1 MGPARPSLEE
11 DDAVDR
17 VDDDIS
23 RLESKIESADLSEEL
38 RDAAERNLEQ
48 IRVDV
53 GRFAKANGNEKRKLK
68 EAVQLRMKAL
78 HMQLEEGD
86 ADESSDD
93 VFAAKA
99 DNVVLMAEKVKRALP
114 SMHLSRKAVEIA
126 KDDISKL
133 EEDAR
138 ELRSG
143 GISAVRKAN
152 LVKAMKLRN
161 KALHSLIDQ

>member
-1 MGPARPSLEE
+1 MKALHMQLEEDREETPARPSLEE
-11 DDAVDR
+11 EDAVDR

-78 HMQLEEGD
+78 HMQLEED
-86 ADESSDD
+86 REETPA
-93 VFAAKA
+93 
-99 DNVVLMAEKVKRALP
+99 RP
-114 SMHLSRKAVEIA
+114 S
-126 KDDISKL
+126 L
-133 EEDAR
+133 EEDD
-138 ELRSG
+138 
-143 GISAVRKAN
+143 AVDR
-152 LVKAMKLRN
+152 V
-161 KALHSLIDQ
+161 DDD

>member
-23 RLESKIESADLSEEL
+23 RLESKIESADLSGEL

-78 HMQLEEGD
+78 HMQLEEDREETPARPSLEEED
-86 ADESSDD
+86 AVDRVD
-93 VFAAKA
+93 
-99 DNVVLMAEKVKRALP
+99 
-114 SMHLSRKAVEIA
+114 
-126 KDDISKL
+126 DDISRL
-133 EEDAR
+133 ESKIESADLSED
-138 ELRSG
+138 LRDAAERNLEQIRVDVG
-143 GISAVRKAN
+143 RFAKAN
-152 LVKAMKLRN
+152 GNEKRKL
-161 KALHSLIDQ
+161 KEA